1 MGPCLPGGF
10 FRRPGRA
17 APVLAAGILLLPVGP
32 AAIRAQQITLR
43 GTVVERTQESWVGG
57 ATVRLSGLG
66 PYITDLDGRFEFF
79 GVTPGRH
86 TLTVQALGYRSRT
99 LELVLR
105 VDTAVVVEMDPDPI
119 VLDSLLVRAR
129 EITIEGEIL
138 DARNERRVL
147 WAQVTVLPGFSTVG
161 AVSGY
166 FRVEG
171 VPVGRAMT
179 VLVESAGFLPARIAL
194 ITESDTTLAVA
205 LEPDPVGLRI
215 LAQQVEKLEARSLG
229 VPFRRETMGPEEME
243 QYPGWTAFDIVDSRL
258 RVLGRRATGLSPQS
272 AHPCLFIDD
281 VQRSYASFLYGLSA
295 GEVERIEIY
304 DGGGMIRVYTQR
316 YLWTLMGKEPPTLV
330 YMKIGLMGPTC
341 R

>member
-1 MGPCLPGGF
+1 MRSGLSHSFLLLVLG
-10 FRRPGRA
+10 
-17 APVLAAGILLLPVGP
+17 VLALGARQGS
-32 AAIRAQQITLR
+32 AQQITLR

-57 ATVRLSGLG
+57 ATVRLSGVG
-66 PYITDLDGRFEFF
+66 SYITDLDGRFEFF

-105 VDTAVVVEMDPDPI
+105 ADTAVVVEMDPDPI

-138 DARNERRVL
+138 DARDGQRVL

-194 ITESDTTLAVA
+194 ITDSDTTLAVA

-229 VPFRRETMGPEEME
+229 VPFRRETVGREELE
-243 QYPGWTAFDIVDSRL
+243 RYPGWTAFDIVDSRL
-258 RVLGRRATGLSPQS
+258 RTLGRRATGLNPQDMH
-272 AHPCLFIDD
+272 ACLFIDD
-281 VQRSYASFLYGLSA
+281 VQRRYASFLYGLSA

-316 YLWTLMGKEPPTLV
+316 YLWTLMGRQPPTLV